1 MGLLKVVRS
10 TQSMHID
17 ITAPRNEL
25 IRGNKNSEVDSV
37 PSFLLNCTPYL
48 PHFKMSAP
56 PRKPPA
62 KGRTS
67 LVDAAKTAPKP
78 AAAVPTP
85 APAPLARTPSASAPG
100 PSVRSVSRPGSAG
113 STPTPSLGDTPQV
126 IPRMKFKP
134 KVPARRVVK
143 AYVPLIL
150 FGLG

>member
-1 MGLLKVVRS
+1 M
-10 TQSMHID
+10 
-17 ITAPRNEL
+17 EL
-25 IRGNKNSEVDSV
+25 IRGNKNSELDSLSLV
-37 PSFLLNCTPYL
+37 SIVLHL
-48 PHFKMSAP
+48 PHSPIMSAP

-62 KGRTS
+62 KARTS
-67 LVDAAKTAPKP
+67 LVDAAKTAPKAAAP
-78 AAAVPTP
+78 AAAPTP

-143 AYVPLIL
+143 AYVPLISS
-150 FGLG
+150 GSC

>member
-1 MGLLKVVRS
+1 
-10 TQSMHID
+10 
-17 ITAPRNEL
+17 
-25 IRGNKNSEVDSV
+25 
-37 PSFLLNCTPYL
+37 
-48 PHFKMSAP
+48 MSAP

-62 KGRTS
+62 KGRTA
-67 LVDAAKTAPKP
+67 LVDAAKSTPNAPAP
-78 AAAVPTP
+78 SAAPTP

-143 AYVPLIL
+143 AYVPLVL
-150 FGLG
+150 FSFADE